1 MAAQSGLLLSHQV
14 HSTHTQSILTAGSSE
29 EMSDEVRWAMQM
41 KRELEESEKRKSISL
56 EEKNKKQKTESLKEE
71 YFYMSEKR
79 FILMSSP

>member
-14 HSTHTQSILTAGSSE
+14 HSTHNQSILTAGSSE

-41 KRELEESEKRKSISL
+41 KRELEESEKRKSVSL
-56 EEKNKKQKTESLKEE
+56 EEQNKKQKTESVKEE